1 MMEEKITR
9 WGGLTYDLPIIYS
22 EEVVIRSTAAVS
34 AKAGHLLFWNS
45 TNKGYEAFAAAT
57 DLTAKTGIPVVVL
70 MEDVE
75 IPAYTP
81 EDDGPPETPASGEIT
96 AKAIISGRVYK
107 DFVRAAGIEETALP
121 DSSFSTLGGKVI
133 FLGTEDHTEGG
144 EIA

>member
-1 MMEEKITR
+1 MEEKITR
-9 WGGLTYDLPIIYS
+9 WGGLTYDLPSIYS

-81 EDDGPPETPASGEIT
+81 AEEEPETPASGEIA

>member
-1 MMEEKITR
+1 MEEKIVK
-9 WGGLTYDLPIIYS
+9 WGGLTYDLPSIYS
-22 EEVVIRSTAAVS
+22 EEVVIRSTAAVAG

-45 TNKGYEAFAAAT
+45 TNKGYEAFATAT

-81 EDDGPPETPASGEIT
+81 AEDEPPAEASGEIT

-107 DFVRAAGIEETALP
+107 DFIRSAGIDETALP
-121 DSSFSTLGGKVI
+121 DSAFSTLGGRIVFI
-133 FLGTEDHTEGG
+133 ETEDHTEGG
-144 EIA
+144 DIA